1 MLHNFSSLHS
11 SSLEIARW
19 WYFPWYVDTPC
30 QAWQFLL
37 QQWALHSYHNAFQD
51 LCWYSCPW
59 IAAKIC
65 MWTLKVQQE
74 WCTSSYEYPAG
85 LCCTVSTAS
94 YCYSRDCP
102 GWKGMIRLYG
112 GSSTT
117 GGLKHY
123 HPWMLSLF
131 AESKDILSSLVITDV
146 VSFTF
151 NCMET
156 LPFNQTNRI
165 ALEIANPVQPNV
177 EGKTCS
183 QGPPIIWRS

>member
-1 MLHNFSSLHS
+1 MYVTQLFKSAELIPGDCKMMVLSMICWHTIPSLS
-11 SSLEIARW
+11 IPTSTMSIA
-19 WYFPWYVDTPC
+19 
-30 QAWQFLL
+30 FLSQCL
-37 QQWALHSYHNAFQD
+37 LG
-51 LCWYSCPW
+51 LVLYSCPW

-74 WCTSSYEYPAG
+74 WCTSSYEYPAV

-102 GWKGMIRLYG
+102 GWKEMIRLY
-112 GSSTT
+112 STT
-117 GGLKHY
+117 GGWKHY

-156 LPFNQTNRI
+156 VPFNQTIRI

-177 EGKTCS
+177 EGKACS
-183 QGPPIIWRS
+183 QGPPIIWGS